1 MNMIF
6 WRNPPGTRDFVRAEG
21 IPPRGAFGMT
31 PGVVRRTLGR
41 EQSLFAFPA
50 VVGVLAK
57 RHQQPGREQKYN
69 VIPNKIHLRK

>member
-1 MNMIF
+1 
-6 WRNPPGTRDFVRAEG
+6 
-21 IPPRGAFGMT
+21 MT

>member
-6 WRNPPGTRDFVRAEG
+6 WRNPPGTRDFVRAGG

-31 PGVVRRTLGR
+31 PGVVRRTL
-41 EQSLFAFPA
+41 PP
-50 VVGVLAK
+50 VVVLAK
-57 RHQQPGREQKYN
+57 RHQQPGPELQNYN